1 MIKVV
6 VFDDNK
12 GRLESLELLINQF
25 KDMRCVGTFENCLNI
40 IDYVKKLQPDVV
52 LMDIDMP
59 GLNGIEGLKLIR
71 KETPQVMVV
80 MQTVFDDADKI
91 FEAIRSGAHGYFLK
105 KTSPSKLIEGIR
117 DVMEG
122 GAPMTPSVAKKVLDM
137 FSSQHST
144 RNTQGVRFDLT
155 PRELEVLSF
164 LVKGASYKMIADQ
177 CGISW
182 HTVNS
187 HFKKIYEKL
196 HVHSAGEAISKAIE
210 HRIFNS

>member
-1 MIKVV
+1 MIKVM

-25 KDMRCVGTFENCLNI
+25 DDMRCVGTYENCIDI
-40 IDYVKKLQPDVV
+40 INQVKRKSPDVV

-71 KETPQVMVV
+71 KNSPEVMVV

-91 FEAIRSGAHGYFLK
+91 FDAVRSGAQGYFLK
-105 KTSPSKLIEGIR
+105 KTAPSKLIEGIR

-122 GAPMTPSVAKKVLDM
+122 GAPMTSSVAKKVLEM
-137 FSSQHST
+137 FSSQQAI
-144 RNTQGVRFDLT
+144 RNVNGPRFDLT
-155 PRELEVLSF
+155 PRELEILAC
-164 LVKGASYKMIADQ
+164 LVKGSSYKMIADQ

-196 HVHSAGEAISKAIE
+196 HVHSAAEAISKAIE
-210 HRIFNS
+210 HKIFH

>member
-71 KETPQVMVV
+71 KEAPNVMVV

-91 FEAIRSGAHGYFLK
+91 FCTHSREN
-105 KTSPSKLIEGIR
+105 
-117 DVMEG
+117 G
-122 GAPMTPSVAKKVLDM
+122 G
-137 FSSQHST
+137 
-144 RNTQGVRFDLT
+144 
-155 PRELEVLSF
+155 
-164 LVKGASYKMIADQ
+164 
-177 CGISW
+177 
-182 HTVNS
+182 
-187 HFKKIYEKL
+187 
-196 HVHSAGEAISKAIE
+196 
-210 HRIFNS
+210 

>member
-1 MIKVV
+1 MIKVM

-25 KDMRCVGTFENCLNI
+25 DDMRCVGTYENCIDI
-40 IDYVKKLQPDVV
+40 INQVKSKAPDVV

-71 KETPQVMVV
+71 KNSPEVMVV

-91 FEAIRSGAHGYFLK
+91 FDAVRSGAQGYFLK
-105 KTSPSKLIEGIR
+105 KTAPSKLIEGIR

-122 GAPMTPSVAKKVLDM
+122 GAPMTSSVAKKVLEM
-137 FSSQHST
+137 FSTQQAI
-144 RNTQGVRFDLT
+144 RNVNGPRFDLT
-155 PRELEVLSF
+155 PRELEILAC
-164 LVKGASYKMIADQ
+164 LVKGSSYKMIADQ

-196 HVHSAGEAISKAIE
+196 HVHSAAEAISKAIE
-210 HRIFNS
+210 HKIFH

>member
-1 MIKVV
+1 M

-25 KDMRCVGTFENCLNI
+25 DDMRCVGTYENCIDI
-40 IDYVKKLQPDVV
+40 INQVKRKSPDVV

-71 KETPQVMVV
+71 KNSPEVMVV

-91 FEAIRSGAHGYFLK
+91 FDAVRSGAQGYFLK
-105 KTSPSKLIEGIR
+105 KTAPSKLIEGIR

-122 GAPMTPSVAKKVLDM
+122 GAPMTSSVAKKVLEM
-137 FSSQHST
+137 FSSQQAI
-144 RNTQGVRFDLT
+144 RNVNGPRFDLT
-155 PRELEVLSF
+155 PRELEILAC
-164 LVKGASYKMIADQ
+164 LVKGSSYKMIADQ

-196 HVHSAGEAISKAIE
+196 HVHSAAEAISKAIE
-210 HRIFNS
+210 HKIFH

>member
-1 MIKVV
+1 MIKVI
-6 VFDDNK
+6 VFDDNR
-12 GRLESLELLINQF
+12 GRLESLELLINQS
-25 KDMRCVGTFENCLNI
+25 KDMHCAGTFENCLNI
-40 IDYVKKLQPDVV
+40 IEHVKKIQPDVI

-71 KETPQVMVV
+71 KEAPQVMVV

-91 FEAIRSGAHGYFLK
+91 FEAVRSGAQGYFLK
-105 KTSPSKLIEGIR
+105 KTSPAKLIEGIR
-117 DVMEG
+117 DVMDG
-122 GAPMTPSVAKKVLDM
+122 GAPMTPSVAKKVLEM
-137 FSSQHST
+137 FSSQQAT
-144 RNTQGVRFDLT
+144 RNSSGPLFDLT

-196 HVHSAGEAISKAIE
+196 HVHSAAEAISKAIE
-210 HRIFNS
+210 HKIFHS